1 MKYGE
6 TLVNFNKNG
15 MAIPH
20 FKPLPGNDN
29 GFGGIQKCVYVYLFS
44 MFYPLY
50 NRNVRIHLRILQFLR
65 KSM

>member
-29 GFGGIQKCVYVYLFS
+29 GFEGI
-44 MFYPLY
+44 
-50 NRNVRIHLRILQFLR
+50 
-65 KSM
+65 